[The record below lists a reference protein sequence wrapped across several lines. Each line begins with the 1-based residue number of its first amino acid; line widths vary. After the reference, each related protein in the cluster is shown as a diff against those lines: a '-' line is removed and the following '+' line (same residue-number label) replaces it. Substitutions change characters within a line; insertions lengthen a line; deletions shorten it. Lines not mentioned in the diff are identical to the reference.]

1 VLYLAPVDGSV
12 CNAGALHLLVGCF
25 GGVLVMLPCGDDL
38 VLWCCGDD
46 YFILDAG
53 WMVSSTQPRHRLLP
67 LFVCTTVSNNPSPLH
82 SAYDHGLAAC
92 ACAW

>member
-38 VLWCCGDD
+38 VVWCCGDD

-53 WMVSSTQPRHRLLP
+53 WTVPQTQPRSRSHLHLYSI
-67 LFVCTTVSNNPSPLH
+67 VS
-82 SAYDHGLAAC
+82 
-92 ACAW
+92 